1 MFLIEH
7 TNVSEHM
14 SSCMYSIM
22 SVGTDAVKLTS
33 LCVGCSF
40 PISSRDDL
48 DVRVHTGSPW
58 PCGGQLNPMLCPS
71 AAVEI
76 GREGVN

>member
-1 MFLIEH
+1 ML
-7 TNVSEHM
+7 
-14 SSCMYSIM
+14 
-22 SVGTDAVKLTS
+22 
-33 LCVGCSF
+33 F
-40 PISSRDDL
+40 PHSRVDL